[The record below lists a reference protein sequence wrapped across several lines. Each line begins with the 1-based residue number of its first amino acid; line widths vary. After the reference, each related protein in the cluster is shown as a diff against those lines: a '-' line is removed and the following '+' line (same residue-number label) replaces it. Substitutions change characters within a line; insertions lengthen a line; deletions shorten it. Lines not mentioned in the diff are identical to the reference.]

1 MMVTLTFFSAP
12 LFAETPKLLYD
23 FSIDQAPTISFG
35 WFKSFSN
42 EQMMY
47 YSAAQLH
54 AVVYAEV
61 GEKVKWQ
68 HGDAHGVVQVF
79 GVEPTG
85 IGYCKHVL
93 TVVYAF
99 GKKES
104 LKQAACHT
112 YRNKSWAWHNLE

>member
-1 MMVTLTFFSAP
+1 M
-12 LFAETPKLLYD
+12 
-23 FSIDQAPTISFG
+23 DQAPTISFG

-47 YSAAQLH
+47 YSVAQLH

-85 IGYCKHVL
+85 IGYCKHIL